1 MNKWTI
7 RFLCS
12 NLIKDEILA
21 TDFLTG
27 FFAQS
32 LYAFF
37 KSKLIV
43 IFYPQKLFTA
53 RTWKLLITNIHLM
66 TFFITKKK
74 VKFIWIHFHTVIS
87 KPQSK
92 AYRHTLN
99 FINYLQFWIAT
110 HCKWSVIICIT
121 YKSIFGLNR
130 KRSQRKTLN
139 ISGANM
145 KSCGTPCSIFVQ

>member
-1 MNKWTI
+1 MNKLTI

-12 NLIKDEILA
+12 NLIKDEFLA

-32 LYAFF
+32 LCVFF

-74 VKFIWIHFHTVIS
+74 VKFIWIHFHTVIP

-92 AYRHTLN
+92 AFHHTLN
-99 FINYLQFWIAT
+99 FVNYLQFWT
-110 HCKWSVIICIT
+110 TNHCKWSVIICIT
-121 YKSIFGLNR
+121 YYNNIIII
-130 KRSQRKTLN
+130 KTSFNVGSTNLQY
-139 ISGANM
+139 G
-145 KSCGTPCSIFVQ
+145 